1 MNRIE
6 VKTLHKKAREDLT
19 KVNKEEGLIA
29 SEKEPF
35 SALFGRDIVIT
46 SLFLLESYK
55 KNPKDRSIFS
65 LVRKNLLTLA
75 ANQGKKI
82 DLNTEEEPGKIEHE
96 NRFGSINQPRLM
108 ELKAGSWPVRGREGN
123 LYMRYWGSIDATLL
137 FIVTACEYIKVSND
151 WKFAEQIKN
160 NLKSAIY
167 WMEHYGDKDGD
178 GFIEYQA
185 KNRNA
190 LINQGWKDSG
200 NSILTSDNKH
210 PKEPIALVEVQGYAY
225 WAYTQAAWYFEKEKE
240 YPFANY
246 LKNRARNLKE
256 KFNKD
261 FWMEEEKFFAYALDG
276 DKKQIK
282 DIVSNVGHLL
292 ITGILDRN
300 RARMVIERLMKPDML
315 TNYGIRTLSSL
326 SPHFRFSNT
335 DPKIQAEAYHN
346 GSVWPHDNAIIA
358 LGCKKYGFTREEK
371 IIRDSCL
378 AAIAKLGHTELYQ
391 VNPRN
396 GKLTPYKKAAKPQ
409 TWVIG
414 SALLWTTQRE
424 QILDQLKMITNNNL
438 EKIKAL
444 SIFNNHKKF

>member
-1 MNRIE
+1 MSPIE
-6 VKTLHKKAREDLT
+6 VATLRKRAHEDFA

-35 SALFGRDIVIT
+35 SALFGRDILIT
-46 SLFLLESYK
+46 SLFLLENYK
-55 KNPKDRSIFS
+55 KNRKDLEMPS
-65 LVRKNLLTLA
+65 LVRKNLLILA
-75 ANQGKKI
+75 ANQGEKNDPK
-82 DLNTEEEPGKIEHE
+82 TEEEPGKIEHE
-96 NRFGSINQPRLM
+96 NRFGLINQPRLA
-108 ELKAGSWPVRGREGN
+108 ELKAGSWPVKGTEGH

-137 FIVTACEYIKVSND
+137 FIVAACEYIKQSKD
-151 WKFAEQIKN
+151 WDFAERIKT
-160 NLKSAIY
+160 NLQSAIY
-167 WMEHYGDKDGD
+167 WMENYGDKDGD

-185 KNRNA
+185 KNRKA

-200 NSILTSDNKH
+200 DSILTYDNKH

-240 YPFANY
+240 YQFANH
-246 LKNRARNLKE
+246 LKNCAKDLKE
-256 KFNKD
+256 KFNQY
-261 FWMEEEKFFAYALDG
+261 FWMEDEKFFAYALDG

-300 RARMVIERLMKPDML
+300 RARMVIRRLMKPDML

-326 SPHFRFSNT
+326 SPHFRFSDT

-358 LGCKKYGFTREEK
+358 LGCNKYGFNREEK
-371 IIRDSCL
+371 IIRDSSL
-378 AAIAKLGHTELYQ
+378 AAIAKLGHVELYQ
-391 VNPRN
+391 VNPKN

-414 SALLWTTQRE
+414 SALLWTAQR
-424 QILDQLKMITNNNL
+424 QKILDQLKMITNNNL
-438 EKIKAL
+438 EKIKTL
-444 SIFNNHKKF
+444 SIFNNH